1 VDDLDLR
8 DPDFYRRDPQDV
20 WARLR
25 EHDGLVRDRHGFVA
39 LARFADVLAGERNA
53 ADLSSARGYRV
64 HWEPLERTMISQDDP
79 EHAAQRRRLSP
90 TLTPRA
96 VAAHA
101 DGYRALTR
109 ELVDA
114 AIAEHADR
122 GAVEVVDALAAPLPC
137 RITAELIGFDPEDWR
152 KVKDWSERQMRLD
165 TRDVDPTS
173 PSPSP
178 PASSSG

>member
-1 VDDLDLR
+1 MGT
-8 DPDFYRRDPQDV
+8 
-20 WARLR
+20 ATASTKAC
-25 EHDGLVRDRHGFVA
+25 DRNGFVA

-79 EHAAQRRRLSP
+79 AHAAQRRRLSP
-90 TLTPRA
+90 TLTPQSRGA
-96 VAAHA
+96 RTPTAP
-101 DGYRALTR
+101 ALVR

-122 GAVEVVDALAAPLPC
+122 GAVEVVDGLATPLPC

-152 KVKDWSERQMRLD
+152 RVKDWSERQMRLESA
-165 TRDVDPTS
+165 TS
-173 PSPSP
+173 TPRSRSHSP